1 MKRLVLTFLLLE
13 LLLILTLAL
22 TADSA
27 LAATVD
33 LVNPLAWIGVKE
45 PGELVL
51 ASFRAFAGLI
61 GVIAIAFIVF
71 NGFKLVIAGS
81 VEPGKDQK
89 INAAKRGLL
98 WSVGGF
104 LVALLSFTL
113 ISGVAKFL
121 GFDPSRV
128 GTDTVRN
135 PINIGSETKSGD
147 FIEVLKFVMTNFLGI
162 IGFAAIAVIIYYG
175 YMYITSAGN
184 EDATKQAKEGLKWA
198 VVGFIVTILAYTIIS
213 AIQNLFV

>member
-1 MKRLVLTFLLLE
+1 MKRLLLTFLLLE
-13 LLLILTLAL
+13 LLLILTLVFA
-22 TADSA
+22 AEPV

-33 LVNPLAWIGVKE
+33 LVNPLEWIGVKE

-51 ASFRAFAGLI
+51 VSFKAFAGLI
-61 GVIAIAFIVF
+61 GTIAIAFIVF

-104 LVALLSFTL
+104 MVAILSFTL

-128 GTDTVRN
+128 GTDTIKN
-135 PINIGSETKSGD
+135 PVNIGSETKSGD

-162 IGFAAIAVIIYYG
+162 LGFAAIAVIIYYG

-184 EDATKQAKEGLKWA
+184 EEATKRAKEGLKWA
-198 VVGFIVTILAYTIIS
+198 LVGFVVTILAYTIIS
-213 AIQNLFV
+213 AIQKLLV